1 MVLLL
6 SGVLL
11 PAMAHGL
18 TIYRLELVGG
28 GVVFAENE
36 PKPSGT
42 TLVFRSSPQGI
53 LVALR
58 RSDVARVEQIE
69 ADNKPPLD
77 LGRAT
82 PKQVAAP
89 KPAGKT
95 SEDAGIFG
103 AHDGAT
109 PDGPLSQ
116 FSRRNLQRGDDIPG
130 NRVAFPV
137 SRDDLFFGNY
147 RPFPAANGV
156 LHHLGDVPGGVRP
169 EGVPP
174 PMIEEGRG
182 TPKAGSLAE
191 PPKALQFPEPPA
203 SQNPQVPTAPL
214 LYSEKPHIDD
224 AEPSKRP
231 TPPRRPDLS

>member
-11 PAMAHGL
+11 PAMVHGL
-18 TIYRLELVGG
+18 TIYRLELVEG

-82 PKQVAAP
+82 VKQVAAP
-89 KPAGKT
+89 KPAALPSGDSSPSWAPKMP
-95 SEDAGIFG
+95 AYR
-103 AHDGAT
+103 
-109 PDGPLSQ
+109 SQ
-116 FSRRNLQRGDDIPG
+116 PQGDDMPG

-137 SRDDLFFGNY
+137 SRDDLLPGNY
-147 RPFPAANGV
+147 RPFPTANGV
-156 LHHLGDVPGGVRP
+156 VHHRGDPPGGVQS
-169 EGVPP
+169 GPP

-203 SQNPQVPTAPL
+203 SPNMQVPVAPL
-214 LYSEKPHIDD
+214 VYSEKPHIDD
-224 AEPSKRP
+224 AESPKTP
-231 TPPRRPDLS
+231 APPRRPDLS

>member
-11 PAMAHGL
+11 PAMVHGL
-18 TIYRLELVGG
+18 TIYRVELVGG

-82 PKQVAAP
+82 LKQDAAP
-89 KPAGKT
+89 KPAALPGGDSAPSWAPKR
-95 SEDAGIFG
+95 
-103 AHDGAT
+103 
-109 PDGPLSQ
+109 PVYPRYSQ
-116 FSRRNLQRGDDIPG
+116 GDDQPG

-137 SRDDLFFGNY
+137 SPNDLLPGNY
-147 RPFPAANGV
+147 RAFPVANAV
-156 LHHLGDVPGGVRP
+156 VHHRGDVPGGVRP
-169 EGVPP
+169 EGGPP
-174 PMIEEGRG
+174 PMIEEGLG

-191 PPKALQFPEPPA
+191 PPKVVQFANPPA
-203 SQNPQVPTAPL
+203 SPNMQVPVAPL
-214 LYSEKPHIDD
+214 VYSEKPHIDD

-231 TPPRRPDLS
+231 TPTRRPDP